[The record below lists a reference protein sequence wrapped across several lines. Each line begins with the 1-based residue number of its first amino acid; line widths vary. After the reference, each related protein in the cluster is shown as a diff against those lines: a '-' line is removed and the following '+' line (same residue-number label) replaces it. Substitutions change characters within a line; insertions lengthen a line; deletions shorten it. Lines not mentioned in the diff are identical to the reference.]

1 MGTVIRNSVVEADA
15 IPIPGGVV
23 AAPTARHSPVVTAA
37 ANPTAGD
44 PHFGTLAA
52 AVVSQAAPSLHAE
65 VEAEQHRERL
75 DAERKQA
82 AQRGYDEGLSR
93 GQEAA
98 KREYD
103 ARLQTLSTLIER
115 CEAEI
120 ELRLQRLDG
129 EWLELVFVAVTRILG
144 EALTSRAGVEAI
156 IRQVIEQQRDEDVPL
171 TIRVCA
177 RDWEL
182 LGEEGRDALTRGR
195 PMTWRTD
202 EKIEMGGCL
211 VDGGRGTLDGRLETQ
226 LAKMKQVLLDCH
238 ASRHEP

>member
-1 MGTVIRNSVVEADA
+1 MGKVIRNSVVEADA

-23 AAPTARHSPVVTAA
+23 AIPAERHSRAA
-37 ANPTAGD
+37 AAENPTAGD
-44 PHFGTLAA
+44 QHFGALAA
-52 AVVSQAAPSLHAE
+52 AVVSQVAPPPHVEA
-65 VEAEQHRERL
+65 EAEQHRERL

-98 KREYD
+98 KREYG
-103 ARLQTLSTLIER
+103 AKLQTLSTLVEC

-120 ELRLQRLDG
+120 ELRLQRLDS

-156 IRQVIEQQRDEDVPL
+156 IRQVIEQQRDDDVPL
-171 TIRVCA
+171 TVRVCA

-182 LGEEGRDALTRGR
+182 LGEEGREALVRGR

-202 EKIEMGGCL
+202 DKIEMGGCL